1 MPTEN
6 ALEADWNSSASP
18 PPAYH
23 KLPQWR
29 VEPWN
34 ISRASGEAPIRPMPS
49 TTTSVSVT
57 MSEIR
62 AVPDAPDLPRRI
74 SAGQT
79 VGGGSGAIS
88 RWK

>member
-1 MPTEN
+1 
-6 ALEADWNSSASP
+6 
-18 PPAYH
+18 
-23 KLPQWR
+23 
-29 VEPWN
+29 
-34 ISRASGEAPIRPMPS
+34 MPS

-62 AVPDAPDLPRRI
+62 AVPDVPDRPRRI